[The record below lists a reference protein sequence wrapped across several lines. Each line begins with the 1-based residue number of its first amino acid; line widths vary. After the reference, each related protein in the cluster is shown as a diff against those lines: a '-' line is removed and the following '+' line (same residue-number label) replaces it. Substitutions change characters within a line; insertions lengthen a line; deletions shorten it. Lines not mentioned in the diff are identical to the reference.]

1 MRKFSLA
8 TAILLLFLLLTTSLV
23 SADDTP
29 PYLNPHL
36 SADQRVDDLL
46 GRMTLAEKIGQ
57 MTLVEK
63 GSITPQAVT
72 QYFIGGVLSGGGGYP
87 TPNTAQSWA
96 AMVDGYQQGALA
108 TRLAIPMIYGV
119 DAIHGHNNLYG
130 ATIFP
135 QEIGLG
141 ATRDPDLVSKIA
153 RATAQEMIATGIYWN
168 YAPVV
173 AVPQDIRW
181 GRTMEAY
188 GENTDLVSTLGAAFI
203 HGLQTD
209 DLANAQAVLATP
221 KHFVGDGG
229 AVWGTSP
236 FGSNN
241 IDRGVT
247 DVDEATLRAIHLP
260 PYEAAIK
267 AGAQSIMIS
276 FSSWGGLKMS
286 AQKYLITDVLKGEL
300 GFTGFTVSDWQ
311 EIDQISPSY
320 ENAVVTAINAGIDM
334 NMVPQNYQ
342 QFIITLTE
350 AVSKGEVSE
359 DRINDAVR
367 RILRVKFEMGLFEHP
382 LSDSSLLSTVG
393 SADHRA
399 LARQAVAESLVLLKN
414 DGQTLPLS
422 KNTPTIDVAGQGAN
436 DIGLQSGGWTIE
448 WQGKLG
454 NITPGTT
461 ILQGIQQAVS
471 AGTKV
476 QYDANGNFSDSSPAD
491 VGIVVVGE
499 QPYAE
504 YKGDSAT
511 LSLSASDTALIQQ
524 VRGQT
529 KKLVVILLSGR
540 PLIISDVL
548 NTADAFVAAWLP
560 GTEGEGVADVLF
572 GDQPFKGKLPYTWPR
587 TINQLPFNF
596 ATLPTSGC
604 DAPLFPYGYGL
615 DAQTMTSPYLD
626 LVAQCS
632 GTATQTRK
640 AAIMPAAAATTI
652 PMAETTPQATASA
665 TASSTQNETLV
676 WSDEF
681 NGAAGDP
688 VNSQKW
694 SFDAGGNGWGN
705 DELEYYT
712 NSPENVSLDGNG
724 DLAITVRQE
733 TLPKSRCWYG
743 TCQYTSARLLT
754 QNHFQF
760 TYGRIEARIKIPR
773 GQGLWPAF
781 WMVGSNIDQVGWP
794 ESGEIDIMENIGR
807 EPKTIHGTLHGP
819 GYSGPN
825 GIGTPH
831 TIGQDFADD
840 FHIFSVDW
848 EPDAIRWY
856 VNGNLYQTVTPDEL
870 HGNRWVFN
878 HDFFIL
884 LNVAVGGSWPG
895 NPDETSV
902 FPQTMLVDYVRVY
915 RSNTGS

>member
-1 MRKFSLA
+1 MRKITLPW
-8 TAILLLFLLLTTSLV
+8 AIVLLFLLLTTTLA

-29 PYLNPHL
+29 PYLNPNL
-36 SADQRVDDLL
+36 SVDQRVDDLL
-46 GRMTLAEKIGQ
+46 GRMTMAEKIGQ

-72 QYFIGGVLSGGGGYP
+72 AYFIGGVLSGGGGYP
-87 TPNTAQSWA
+87 TPNNAQSWA
-96 AMVDGYQQGALA
+96 ALVDGYQQGALH

-153 RATAQEMIATGIYWN
+153 RATAQEMIATGIYWD

-188 GENTDLVSTLGAAFI
+188 SENTDLVSTLGAAFI

-209 DLANAQAVLATP
+209 NLANAQAVLATP
-221 KHFVGDGG
+221 KHYLGDGG

-236 FGSNN
+236 FGPDN

-276 FSSWGGLKMS
+276 YSSWGGLKMS

-311 EIDQISPSY
+311 AIDQLSPSY

-382 LSDSSLLSTVG
+382 DSDSSLLPTVG
-393 SADHRA
+393 SAEHRA

-414 DGQTLPLS
+414 DQQTLPLA
-422 KNTPTIDVAGQGAN
+422 KATPIIDVAGQGAN

-448 WQGKLG
+448 WQGKVG

-461 ILQGIQQAVS
+461 ILQGIQQTVG

-476 QYDANGNFSDSSPAD
+476 QYDANGNFSDSAPAD

-511 LSLSASDTALIQQ
+511 LSLSARDTALIQQ
-524 VRGQT
+524 MRGKS

-548 NTADAFVAAWLP
+548 NEADAFVAAWLP

-572 GDQPFKGKLPYTWPR
+572 GDQPFTGKLPYTWPR
-587 TINQLPFNF
+587 TIEQLPFNL
-596 ATLPTSGC
+596 ATLPTRGC

-615 DAQTMTSPYLD
+615 DAQTTTSSYLD
-626 LVAQCS
+626 LAAQC
-632 GTATQTRK
+632 AR
-640 AAIMPAAAATTI
+640 
-652 PMAETTPQATASA
+652 ASA
-665 TASSTQNETLV
+665 QTAVAPAQTQEAVMTRQETLV

-681 NGAAGDP
+681 NGAAGTP
-688 VNSQKW
+688 VNPNNW
-694 SFDAGGNGWGN
+694 SADIGGNGWGN

-712 NSPENVSLDGNG
+712 DRPENAALDGNG
-724 DLAITVRQE
+724 NLAIVARQE
-733 TLPKSRCWYG
+733 TLPNSNCWYG

-760 TYGRIEARIKIPR
+760 TYGRVEARIKIPR

-781 WMVGSNIDQVGWP
+781 WMVGANVDQVGWP
-794 ESGEIDIMENIGR
+794 ENGEIDIMENVGK
-807 EPKTIHGTLHGP
+807 EPMTIHGTMHGP
-819 GYSGPN
+819 GYSGKN
-825 GIGTPH
+825 GIGSPFM
-831 TIGQDFADD
+831 IEQAFADD

-848 EPDAIRWY
+848 EPDAVRWY
-856 VNGNLYQTVTPDEL
+856 VDGTLYQTITPNDV
-870 HGNRWVFN
+870 HGNEWVFN
-878 HDFFIL
+878 HDFFLL
-884 LNVAVGGSWPG
+884 LNVAVGGTWPG
-895 NPDETSV
+895 NPDNTSA

-915 RSNTGS
+915 RADAGAS